1 MAGGAPGDPP
11 APPDLGDEL
20 LSTAPPEVSLDQA
33 LQVAQQQFGLQG
45 PIAPLPGERDRN
57 FRVHLP
63 AGGRAILKFV
73 SLAEPAAE
81 TAFQVAVLRHL
92 QSRGAAHGQG
102 MVPTPRAL
110 VTLQGDDFGRWT
122 AADGTAFRVRAY
134 TFLEGT
140 PALQVAGSAALRQSF
155 GGALAALDLALQDFT
170 HQGLQRVFL
179 WDLMQLP
186 SLAPCVHFIRDTAL
200 RATAQ
205 ALLQAF
211 DQGIRPLLGSLRMQA
226 IHNDL
231 SKSNFIV
238 AAGNEAEVAG
248 ILDFGDM
255 AHAPLVCD
263 LAIGASYQMSDAA
276 DPLRALQEIREGFE
290 SVLPLQADERE
301 LLLDLVVARVVQ
313 RLIVT
318 EWRAHRFPA
327 HRDYILRHYAAA
339 CALLAKLAPLWQQ
352 RSRHAPRRLA

>member
-1 MAGGAPGDPP
+1 MTVTPGHRP
-11 APPDLGDEL
+11 AATPRLGDAL
-20 LSTAPPEVSLDQA
+20 LSTAPPEVSPEQA
-33 LQVAQQQFGLQG
+33 LQVAQAQFGLQG

-57 FRVHLP
+57 FLLHIP
-63 AGGRAILKFV
+63 AGGRAIVKFV
-73 SLAEPAAE
+73 SRAEPAAE

-92 QSRGAAHGQG
+92 ASRSAASGKGAA
-102 MVPTPRAL
+102 PTPHAL
-110 VTLQGDDFGRWT
+110 STLRGDDFGSWT
-122 AADGTAFRVRAY
+122 AADGATIRVRAY

-140 PALQVAGSAALRQSF
+140 PALQVEGSAALRQSF
-155 GGALAALDLALQDFT
+155 GRALAALDVALQDY
-170 HQGLQRVFL
+170 HHEGLQRVFL

-205 ALLQAF
+205 ALLEAF
-211 DQGIRPLLGSLRMQA
+211 DHGIRPLLGTLRMQA

-238 AAGNEAEVAG
+238 AADDHADVTG

-255 AHAPLVCD
+255 AYAPLVCD

-276 DPLRALQEIREGFE
+276 DPLRALEEIREGFE
-290 SVLPLQADERE
+290 SVLPLRSDERD
-301 LLLDLVVARVVQ
+301 LLLDLVVARLAQ

-318 EWRAHRFPA
+318 EWRAHQFPA
-327 HRDYILRHYAAA
+327 NRDYILRHYSAA
-339 CALLAKLAPLWQQ
+339 CDLLARLAPLCQQ
-352 RSRHAPRRLA
+352 RSRHAPRRPT